1 MIFHKYQQKKTVKCQ
16 FDDDGCQTYLIFQPL
31 YNLLEITGINDT
43 AYVTSWVSICLP
55 TETLNHQ
62 LLLITLAPTTTNFN
76 NGRLALRCNNSYIE
90 QNVYF
95 FIWESNKSTC
105 SLWIRQLAD

>member
-16 FDDDGCQTYLIFQPL
+16 FYDDGCQTYLIFQPL

-55 TETLNHQ
+55 TENIKPPA
-62 LLLITLAPTTTNFN
+62 ITHYSCTEN
-76 NGRLALRCNNSYIE
+76 N
-90 QNVYF
+90 VF
-95 FIWESNKSTC
+95 
-105 SLWIRQLAD
+105 